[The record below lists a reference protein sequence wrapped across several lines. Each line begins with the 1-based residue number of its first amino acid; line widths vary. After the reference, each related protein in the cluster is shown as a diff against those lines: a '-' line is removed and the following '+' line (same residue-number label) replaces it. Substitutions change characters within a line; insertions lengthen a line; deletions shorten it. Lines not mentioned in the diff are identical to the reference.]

1 MIFKFVFARSILASS
16 AVCVVSALAFVAV
29 AQDLTTIQLRGQL
42 SETILEY
49 AVNRADD
56 RAGGQDTVTMSYSVP
71 QEAWI
76 SIGFTNGNGVMVGA
90 EAVVGLPGSG
100 EVKKYSLSSYDNSG
114 VLPMPEEQ
122 QTLMDATV
130 FQEDGITTMTF
141 TKILNETG
149 EIPISIGANTFIGAY
164 GMGNLFFYHQKR
176 DSFDIDLVAGEIEVL
191 ETRNRSLWKAHG
203 WCAALAWGIFSPLAI
218 GVAILR
224 YWFPNGLWL
233 KIHQYL
239 NYAVGMTTILA
250 FVFAVSAI
258 RSETPS
264 GGTPNHFSSSPSPHR
279 FVGLVLVL
287 FVLFQT
293 ASGKYRPSNPAKGE
307 EKSLTRRSWEVL
319 HRVLGLSLLATSW
332 YQIESGIRIYQNL
345 FADSAS
351 TNLSGIFWGLV
362 GTISAVIIVGFF
374 ITKTVDKGG
383 DSEEEEEEE
392 ENNASSENSKDT
404 GDKGSSE
411 PEI

>member
-1 MIFKFVFARSILASS
+1 MIFKFARSILASS
-16 AVCVVSALAFVAV
+16 VCVVSALAFVAV

-56 RAGGQDTVTMSYSVP
+56 RAGGQDTITMSYSVP

-76 SIGFTNGNGVMVGA
+76 SIGFTNGDGMMVGA
-90 EAVVGLPGSG
+90 DAVVGLPRSG
-100 EVKKYSLSSYDNSG
+100 EVKKYFMSSYENSG

-122 QTLMDATV
+122 QTLIDAAV
-130 FQEDGITTMTF
+130 FQEDGITTMKF

-149 EIPISIGANTFIGAY
+149 EIPISIGANTFIAAY
-164 GMGNLFFYHQKR
+164 GMGNLFFYHDKR

-218 GVAILR
+218 GVAMLR

-239 NYAVGMTTILA
+239 NYAVVMTTILA
-250 FVFAVSAI
+250 FVFGVVAI

-264 GGTPNHFSSSPSPHR
+264 GGNPNHFSSSPSPHR

-287 FVLFQT
+287 FVMFQT
-293 ASGKYRPSNPAKGE
+293 ASGKYRPNNPAKGE

-332 YQIESGIRIYQNL
+332 YQIQSGIRIYQNL

-383 DSEEEEEEE
+383 DSEEEEEQQQQ
-392 ENNASSENSKDT
+392 NSASSDNSKDT
-404 GDKGSSE
+404 GDKGGSE
-411 PEI
+411 PKI